1 MKLIDTNI
9 LVHAYNKDSPHR
21 LKAKSIVL
29 DLIKG
34 KYVISTQN
42 ILEFY
47 SAITKRVSNPLTPLE
62 ARNKAL
68 NLYKSNAKKIT
79 PNLNAIKTGLELA
92 SQHNLKGGGIF
103 DAILAAT
110 MIENKIQVIVT
121 ENETD
126 FSKYPI
132 KVENPFKPPE

>member
-47 SAITKRVSNPLTPLE
+47 SAITKRVSTPLPPLE
-62 ARNKAL
+62 AQNKAL
-68 NLYKSNAKKIT
+68 NLYKSNAKKIV
-79 PNLNAIKTGLELA
+79 PDLNVIKIGLELA
-92 SQHNLKGGGIF
+92 AQHNLKGGEIF

-110 MIENKIQVIVT
+110 MIEHKISVIIS

-126 FSKYPI
+126 FLKFSI
-132 KVENPFKPPE
+132 KVEKPF

>member
-1 MKLIDTNI
+1 MKLVDTNI

-29 DLIKG
+29 ELIKG
-34 KYVISTQN
+34 KHVISTQN

-47 SAITKRVSNPLTPLE
+47 SAITKRVSTPLSPLE

-68 NLYKSNAKKIT
+68 NLYKSNAKKLV
-79 PNLNAIKTGLELA
+79 PDLNVIKTGLELA
-92 SQHNLKGGGIF
+92 AQHNLKGGEIF

-110 MIENKIQVIVT
+110 MIEHKILVIIT

-126 FSKYPI
+126 FLKFPI
-132 KVENPFKPPE
+132 TVENPF

>member
-9 LVHAYNKDSPHR
+9 LVHAYNKDSPYHLR
-21 LKAKSIVL
+21 AKSIVL

-47 SAITKRVSNPLTPLE
+47 SAITKRVSIPLSPPE
-62 ARNKAL
+62 ACKKAL
-68 NLYKSNAKKIT
+68 NLYKSNAKKLV
-79 PNLNAIKTGLELA
+79 PDLNVIKVGLELA
-92 SQHNLKGGGIF
+92 AQHNLKGGEVF

-110 MIENKIQVIVT
+110 MLEHKIPIIIT

-126 FSKYPI
+126 FLKFSLT
-132 KVENPFKPPE
+132 VENPF